1 MNPTDGWL
9 SDLRSSQLLRL
20 VIVGFLALLLQIPI
34 GMVSGLVQER
44 QLRRDEAVEGVTS
57 KWGRVQQITGPALV
71 VPYTHR
77 WLETDAKGVPRTHET
92 ARHAVF
98 LPDRLAIR
106 GDVASEVRERGI
118 FAVPVYHAKLE
129 LAGEI
134 RIPDLTAL
142 GIDSAL
148 VDWKHAEL
156 SVGISDVRAIRDS
169 APLVWRGRSVELLPD
184 AGRFGEAGSG
194 IHAVVDASP
203 GGDALAFTLPLA
215 LAGSLGISFTPMG
228 RETEVTLASNGASP
242 SFQGNWLPAEREVGK
257 DGFRALWKIPF
268 LGRGFPQAWTSTSGW
283 KEAIDAS
290 QFGVELRMP
299 VDHYRMAERSV
310 KYAGLFILWTFAVV
324 WLVETLAGVRVHP
337 IQYLLIGAAL
347 CLFYLLELSL
357 AEHVGFGRAY
367 ALASLSVIG
376 LVAAYARAVL
386 GRTGRAAIV
395 GAGVAALYGYLFVL
409 LTNEDHALL
418 AGSLALLVALAGIM
432 FVTRRVDWYALG
444 VSSLP
449 ASSPRSPSGSR

>member
-1 MNPTDGWL
+1 MNSTGGLL

-34 GMVSGLVQER
+34 GMVSGLVRER
-44 QLRRDEAVEGVTS
+44 QLRRDEAVASVTS
-57 KWGRVQQITGPALV
+57 KWGRMQRIIGPALV

-77 WLETDAKGVPRTHET
+77 WSETTTKGLKRWHET

-98 LPDRLAIR
+98 LPDRLDVR
-106 GDVASEVRERGI
+106 GDVASQVRRRGI
-118 FAVPVYHAKLE
+118 FAVPVYRAKLE

-134 RIPDLTAL
+134 RIPDLAAL
-142 GIDSAL
+142 GIDPAL

-156 SVGISDVRAIRDS
+156 SLGISDVRAIQDS
-169 APLVWRGRSVELLPD
+169 APIAWRGRSVELLPD
-184 AGRFGEAGSG
+184 AGRFAEAGSG
-194 IHAVVDASP
+194 IHALVDASP
-203 GGDALAFTLPLA
+203 GKEALSFTLPLT
-215 LAGSLGISFTPMG
+215 LAGSLGIEFTPMG
-228 RETEVTLASNGASP
+228 RDTSVTLAGSAASP
-242 SFQGNWLPAEREVGK
+242 SFQGNWLPAEREVRP

-268 LGRGFPQAWTSTSGW
+268 LGRGFPQAWTSTSDW
-283 KEAIDAS
+283 KGAIEAS
-290 QFGVELRMP
+290 HFGVELRMP

-357 AEHVGFGRAY
+357 AEHLGFGLAY

-432 FVTRRVDWYALG
+432 FVTRRIDWYALG
-444 VSSLP
+444 
-449 ASSPRSPSGSR
+449 ASQPS

>member
-1 MNPTDGWL
+1 MNSAAGWL

-20 VIVGFLALLLQIPI
+20 VIIGFLALLLQIPI
-34 GMVSGLVQER
+34 GMVSALVQER
-44 QLRRDEAVEGVTS
+44 QLRRDEAFEGVTS
-57 KWGRVQQITGPALV
+57 KWGRTQHITGPALV

-77 WLETDAKGVPRTHET
+77 WLETTTQGIVRTHET

-98 LPDRLAIR
+98 LPDRLDVR
-106 GDVASEVRERGI
+106 GDIASETRQRGI
-118 FAVPVYHAKLE
+118 FSVPVYRAKLE

-134 RIPDLTAL
+134 RIPDLAAL
-142 GIDSAL
+142 GIDPKL
-148 VDWKHAEL
+148 VDWKHAQL
-156 SVGISDVRAIRDS
+156 SVGISDVRAIRD
-169 APLVWRGRSVELLPD
+169 AEPLVWRGGNVELLPD
-184 AGRFGEAGSG
+184 AGRFAEAGSG

-203 GGDALAFTLPLA
+203 GKDALAFTLPLA
-215 LAGSLGISFTPMG
+215 LAGSLGIHFTPMG
-228 RETEVTLASNGASP
+228 RDTQVSLRSNAASP

-257 DGFRALWKIPF
+257 DGFRAHWKIPF
-268 LGRGFPQAWTSTSGW
+268 LGRGFPQAWSSTESW
-283 KEAIDAS
+283 KEAIDATH
-290 QFGVELRMP
+290 FGVEIRTP

-357 AEHVGFGRAY
+357 AEHLGFGIAY
-367 ALASLSVIG
+367 AFASLSVVG

-418 AGSLALLVALAGIM
+418 AGSLALLVALAAIM
-432 FVTRRVDWYALG
+432 FVTRKIDWYALG
-444 VSSLP
+444 RTQLS
-449 ASSPRSPSGSR
+449 